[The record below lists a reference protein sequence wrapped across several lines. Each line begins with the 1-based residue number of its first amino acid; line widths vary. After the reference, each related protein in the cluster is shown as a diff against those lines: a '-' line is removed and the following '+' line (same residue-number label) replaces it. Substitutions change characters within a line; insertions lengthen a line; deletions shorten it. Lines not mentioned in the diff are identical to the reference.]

1 MMQLLHFYLQKSN
14 NIAIYSNHICT
25 FLSPALKAAKLCFA
39 LPSVGRSFH
48 SLVAP
53 YLTDFS
59 RKFEAHLMGGGGGES
74 CILVGEVPSKE
85 CTLRLVPL

>member
-14 NIAIYSNHICT
+14 NIAIYSNYICT

-39 LPSVGRSFH
+39 LTSVGRSFH

-59 RKFEAHLMGGGGGES
+59 RKFEAHLMGGGGGGN
-74 CILVGEVPSKE
+74 LVYLLEKYHQKNVP
-85 CTLRLVPL
+85 